1 MAFACTD
8 VGTTPRTR
16 LTDSEKLELYE
27 AQQGLCPLCGRVMV
41 QGEALTDEH
50 MRALGLG
57 GSNDPDNRAIV
68 HRACAL
74 AKTHGPEGDLALT
87 AKAKRRKRRGL
98 GFVTP
103 KRPMPGSKASGVSR
117 GLDGLTRCRRTGRV
131 LSHPSVID
139 VRSL

>member
-1 MAFACTD
+1 MAFTCTD

-16 LTDSEKLELYE
+16 LTDSEKLALYE
-27 AQQGLCPLCGRVMV
+27 AQGGICPLCNCVMV

-50 MRALGLG
+50 LRALGLG
-57 GSNDPDNRAIV
+57 GSNDLANRAIV
-68 HRACAL
+68 HRDCAL
-74 AKTHGPEGDLALT
+74 AKTGGPEGDTARIAT
-87 AKAKRRKRRGL
+87 AKRQKRRGL

-117 GLDGLTRCRRTGRV
+117 GLDGLTRDRRTGRI
-131 LSHPSVID
+131 LSRPSVID